1 MDLDST
7 LTNDDDIDLSTVE
20 SKRFDPSRSQLS
32 ELTSILVSHQLCDDV
47 IQQLTKAA
55 DKVVELYNRLNET
68 ETDTHDT
75 TVAKM
80 DMVKNLEMSI
90 LNTHKILHDCIFKKL
105 KQSNGNV
112 DVNQTDTVKKLND
125 LVSKG
130 PSGPNSV
137 VSMMEQYSDILLD
150 MVQQKIHNSNI

>member
-1 MDLDST
+1 MFL
-7 LTNDDDIDLSTVE
+7 IV
-20 SKRFDPSRSQLS
+20 SQ
-32 ELTSILVSHQLCDDV
+32 QLCDDV

-55 DKVVELYNRLNET
+55 DNVVELYNRLNDGAPAPHAT
-68 ETDTHDT
+68 SS
-75 TVAKM
+75 

-90 LNTHKILHDCIFKKL
+90 LNTHKVLHDCIFKKL
-105 KQSNGNV
+105 KQSNGN

-125 LVSKG
+125 LISKV
-130 PSGPNSV
+130 PNSQNSV